1 MSKYQVKTKDKIVQN
16 ILKKMD
22 QRSLIGQK
30 KYGDTMD
37 SEIDRGQK
45 NLIDFMT
52 DVQEELMDALLYL
65 ESAKKCLGYEIQHI
79 SKKFNDNINNI
90 DVNEEE
96 IL

>member
-22 QRSLIGQK
+22 QRSLIGKK

-65 ESAKKCLGYEIQHI
+65 ESAKKCLGDEIQHI

>member
-1 MSKYQVKTKDKIVQN
+1 MKIKTKDKIVQS
-16 ILKKMD
+16 ILSKMD
-22 QRSLIGQK
+22 ERSIIGQK
-30 KYGDTMD
+30 KYGDTME
-37 SEIDRGQK
+37 SEIKRGEK

-65 ESAKKCLGYEIQHI
+65 ESAKKCLGDEIQHI